1 MLSVIIMFK
10 ATVVFVSCCCN
21 TIPWQGHESSEEF
34 LKCTREYMGI
44 LKADLHGTIFA
55 YDCRMRFL

>member
-44 LKADLHGTIFA
+44 LRIPVWSKESVRSRGV
-55 YDCRMRFL
+55 